1 MYANP
6 SPPTGRLWIA
16 MSEGGV
22 GTVIRHT
29 LGNFTLLRGDGGL
42 LEAASGLDSLAA
54 ATIGCIGSV
63 DPLPAAAAIIGLLI
77 AAVLGSIRIMQLRRT
92 LKRNTPPDQRV
103 GR

>member
-42 LEAASGLDSLAA
+42 REAAMSLDVLAA
-54 ATIGCIGSV
+54 MINSCV
-63 DPLPAAAAIIGLLI
+63 DLLLVAAWETDSG
-77 AAVLGSIRIMQLRRT
+77 RT
-92 LKRNTPPDQRV
+92 V
-103 GR
+103 VS